1 MAMRV
6 DGPAGYAPTKTV
18 VQILDRMRATGL
30 PTPLTLDSLVRI
42 GVSKSLAPRTLQTLR
57 LLDLVD
63 EQGSATEAL
72 EDLRRAPNAE
82 FKSKLVALLKSVYSD
97 VFAILEPSGASYE
110 QVQDAFR
117 GFTPAGQ
124 RDRMVTLFLGL
135 LQYAE
140 YGGDLPTAPRGVN
153 AAVRTVRSTRG
164 TGSSTSPQRSRDQ
177 QERPVPPSQTN
188 PLLTQ
193 PNTGY
198 SMTVQ
203 LGTAGILTLTVDFD
217 PWRLTGSDR
226 EFFNGLVD
234 RVNAYQAASQVTHTP
249 DGGLPAEAAG
259 DAPGEGD

>member
-18 VQILDRMRATGL
+18 VHIFDRMRATGL

-42 GVSKSLAPRTLQTLR
+42 GISESLAPRTLQTLR

-63 EQGSATEAL
+63 EQGSATEVL
-72 EDLRRAPNAE
+72 EDLRKAPNAE
-82 FKSKLVALLKSVYSD
+82 FKPKLVALLKSVYSD

-153 AAVRTVRSTRG
+153 ATVRTVRPSRG
-164 TGSSTSPQRSRDQ
+164 TGGSTSPQRSRNQ
-177 QERPVPPSQTN
+177 QERPALPLQAN
-188 PLLTQ
+188 PLRTQ
-193 PNTGY
+193 PSTGY

-234 RVNAYQAASQVTHTP
+234 RVNEYQAASQVTHTG
-249 DGGLPAEAAG
+249 DGGLLDGATG
-259 DAPGEGD
+259 DPSGEDD